1 MHTLSNPLEIKLSL
15 PNDLRNYVRA
25 LSSITRLLE
34 ESSTDERYLGS
45 TELLLW
51 EIHSAFT
58 DVYTNQFTNEEN

>member
-1 MHTLSNPLEIKLSL
+1 MTNQKEVTLSL

>member
-1 MHTLSNPLEIKLSL
+1 MTNQKEVTLSL

-34 ESSTDERYLGS
+34 EKSTDDRYLGT

-58 DVYTNQFTNEEN
+58 DAYTNQLGGTF

>member
-1 MHTLSNPLEIKLSL
+1 MSSTLSNPQEINLTL
-15 PNDLRNYVRA
+15 PHDLRNYVRA

-58 DVYTNQFTNEEN
+58 DAYTNQLGGTN

>member
-58 DVYTNQFTNEEN
+58 DVYTDQFTKEEN

>member
-1 MHTLSNPLEIKLSL
+1 MTNQKEVTLSL

-58 DVYTNQFTNEEN
+58 DVYTNQFTKEEN